1 MVLTRVQQ
9 FALLP
14 VLAVQAVQVIRRTPR
29 LPEAS
34 GPRAGKEGQ
43 GPPLRI
49 LILGDSSAAG
59 VGAPTQRAALSGH
72 LVQALG
78 ARATVTWQLVART
91 GITTTSIPAL
101 LPSADEGP
109 FDIALTALGVND
121 ATRLTHPLRWMRRTQ
136 SLHDTLRTRYTV
148 RRIYATTVPPLDQ
161 FPALP
166 RPLSTVLGHHA
177 RRLAGALEEIAQAA
191 PDVRLLHPDWGVDAA
206 GMAPDGFHPGPE
218 IYRRW
223 GRFAAQFIHKDL
235 QSHPL

>member
-1 MVLTRVQQ
+1 MILTRAQQ
-9 FALLP
+9 LALAP

-34 GPRAGKEGQ
+34 GPRAGQEGQ
-43 GPPLRI
+43 GPRLRV

-59 VGAPTQRAALSGH
+59 VGAPTQRAALSGQ

-78 ARATVTWQLVART
+78 ARATVMWQLVART
-91 GITTTSIPAL
+91 GITTASVPAL
-101 LPSADEGP
+101 LSSVGEGS

-121 ATRLTHPLRWMRRTQ
+121 VTRLTHPSRWTRQTQ
-136 SLHDTLRTRYTV
+136 ALHHTLRSRYAV

-166 RPLSTVLGHHA
+166 RPLSTVLGRHA
-177 RRLAGALEEIAQAA
+177 QKLSEALEGVAQAA
-191 PDVRLLHPDWGVDAA
+191 PDVRLLHPDWGADTT
-206 GMAPDGFHPGPE
+206 GMASDGFHPGPE
-218 IYRRW
+218 IYRHW
-223 GRFAAQFIHKDL
+223 GHFAAQFIHEDL

>member
-1 MVLTRVQQ
+1 MVLNRVKQV
-9 FALLP
+9 ALFPL
-14 VLAVQAVQVIRRTPR
+14 LAVQAMQVIRRTPR

-34 GPRAGKEGQ
+34 GPRAGTEGQ

-59 VGAPTQRAALSGH
+59 VGAPTQRMALSGH
-72 LVQALG
+72 LVQ
-78 ARATVTWQLVART
+78 ATVTWQLVART
-91 GITTTSIPAL
+91 GITTASIPTL
-101 LPSADEGP
+101 LPPADEGP

-121 ATRLTHPLRWMRRTQ
+121 ATRLTRPSRWIRQTQ
-136 SLHDTLRTRYTV
+136 ALHGTLRRRYAV

-177 RRLAGALEEIAQAA
+177 QKLAGALEMIAQVA
-191 PDVRLLHPDWGVDAA
+191 PDVRLLHPVWGVDTA

-223 GRFAAQFIHKDL
+223 GHFAAQFMRADL